1 MNNFHKLLFFSIF
14 PMLHTSGTA
23 VAQDFDEVEINVH
36 PVAGQVYY
44 IEGRGGNIGLFVGDD
59 GVFLVDDQFA
69 PLTDKIV
76 AAIRPLSDKPIR
88 FLVNTHL
95 HPDHTG
101 GNENFGKMGAL
112 VFGHDNV
119 RRQMQ
124 ISAYTQEPPL
134 VTYSRDVS
142 FHINGE
148 TVHVFKTP
156 DAHTNGD
163 SYIFFKGSN
172 VIHAGDVYRTTSYPY
187 IDTNNGGSYLGTIK
201 ALELL
206 VDVADG
212 DTKIIPGHGVIS
224 NAEEVQGFLDMLLVI
239 RDRVRAS
246 IDEGMSLEE
255 AQAAGLTKEYDERWE
270 SGRRIGSSAALIGAA
285 YADMAQR

>member
-1 MNNFHKLLFFSIF
+1 MNKLHKLLFFSIF
-14 PMLHTSGTA
+14 PILHTSSIA
-23 VAQDFDEVEINVH
+23 VAQTFDEVEINVY

-44 IEGRGGNIGLFVGDD
+44 IEGRGGNIGLFVGAD

-76 AAIRPLSDKPIR
+76 AAIRPLSDKPVR
-88 FLVNTHL
+88 FIVNTHL

-112 VFGHDNV
+112 IFGHDNV
-119 RRQMQ
+119 RHQME

-134 VTYSRDVS
+134 ITYSQDVS

-163 SYIFFKGSN
+163 SYIYFKGSN

-187 IDTNNGGSYLGTIK
+187 IDINNGGSFLGTIK

-206 VDVADG
+206 VDVSDD

-224 NAEEVQGFLDMLLVI
+224 GTGEVQAFLDMLLVI
-239 RDRVRAS
+239 RDRVKVS
-246 IDEGMSLEE
+246 IKAGMSLQET
-255 AQAAGLTKEYDERWE
+255 QAAGLTKEYDERWE

-285 YADMAQR
+285 YADLMN

>member
-1 MNNFHKLLFFSIF
+1 MNNFHKVLFFSAF

-101 GNENFGKMGAL
+101 GNENFGKMGVL

-187 IDTNNGGSYLGTIK
+187 IDMNNGGSFLGTIK

-212 DTKIIPGHGVIS
+212 DTRIIPGHGVIS
-224 NAEEVQGFLDMLLVI
+224 NAGEVQVFLDMLLVI
-239 RDRVRAS
+239 RDRVKAG

-255 AQAAGLTKEYDERWE
+255 AQAAGLTREYDGRWE

>member
-1 MNNFHKLLFFSIF
+1 MNKLHKLLFFIIF
-14 PMLHTSGTA
+14 PMLHASSTA
-23 VAQDFDEVEINVH
+23 LAQDFDEVQINVH

-59 GVFLVDDQFA
+59 GVFLIDDQFA

-134 VTYSRDVS
+134 VTYSQDVS

-187 IDTNNGGSYLGTIK
+187 IDTNNGGSFLGTIK

-206 VDVADG
+206 ADVADG

-224 NAEEVQGFLDMLLVI
+224 NAEEAQAFLDMLLVI
-239 RDRVRAS
+239 RDRVKGS
-246 IDEGMSLEE
+246 IDDGLSLEE

-270 SGRRIGSSAALIGAA
+270 SGRRIGSSAALLGAA

>member
-1 MNNFHKLLFFSIF
+1 MNKLHKLLFFVIF
-14 PMLHTSGTA
+14 PMLHASSAA
-23 VAQDFDEVEINVH
+23 VAQDFDEVQINVH

-44 IEGRGGNIGLFVGDD
+44 IEGHGGNIGLFVGDD

-76 AAIRPLSDKPIR
+76 AAIRPLSDEPIR

-134 VTYSRDVS
+134 VTYSQDVS

-187 IDTNNGGSYLGTIK
+187 IDTNNGGSFLGTIK

-224 NAEEVQGFLDMLLVI
+224 NAEEVQSFLDMVLVI
-239 RDRVRAS
+239 RDRVKGS

-270 SGRRIGSSAALIGAA
+270 SGRRIGSSAALLGAA